1 MELLTDGLKIY
12 LDQVEINSKSF
23 TQAALLS
30 NGQLKVTW
38 LDYLGPV
45 IDQGDCSNC
54 WAVAYVEVMNGLINK
69 YMTSEDKVH
78 FADSTGK
85 VLLSVPMLTECS
97 SQQFYKTLDP
107 QL

>member
-1 MELLTDGLKIY
+1 MVLTVNGLKMY
-12 LDQVEINSKSF
+12 LDEVEINSKIF
-23 TQAALLS
+23 TQAAFIS

-45 IDQGDCSNC
+45 IDQGDCNNC
-54 WAVAYVEVMNGLINK
+54 WSVAFVEVINGIINK

-78 FADSTGK
+78 FVDSTGK
-85 VLLSVPMLTECS
+85 VLLSVPMLTQCT
-97 SQQFYKTLDP
+97 SQQFYKTLDQ